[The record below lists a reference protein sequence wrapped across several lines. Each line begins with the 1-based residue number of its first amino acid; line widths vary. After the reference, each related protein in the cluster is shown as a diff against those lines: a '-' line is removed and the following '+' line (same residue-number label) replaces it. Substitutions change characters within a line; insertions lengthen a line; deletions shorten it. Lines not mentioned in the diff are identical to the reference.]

1 MTDGSTT
8 PVCHFSQP
16 SAKMQEQVVETQR
29 RDPGPSVAKG
39 LGAAT
44 VSREEVISALR
55 QRRRL
60 RLRELQITCDSTRAI
75 AYRDL
80 LDLYLS
86 GCGVARWDWVDAR
99 GRREPRQ
106 TAGAALRALVR
117 DLVHWPALYRK
128 HARAVTELATARCS
142 RGRLSAPW
150 RALFLRTDH
159 WFNLRSGGSVGHLQG
174 VISALRDLAVDAQVL
189 STDYLA
195 GVPIDGRFH
204 LCEPDY
210 RVGRN
215 LPSMPELAFND
226 QLMEFA
232 DSRWADWAPGFIYQR
247 YSLANYAGVALK
259 ARYGVP
265 YVCEYNGSFPW
276 MLREWS
282 HRKPAHERL
291 ITIIELLN
299 LHAADVVVVVSRP
312 MFDELRERGIEPAK
326 LLVNPNGVDP
336 ERYSPGVDGSAV
348 RRRLGLTGKT
358 VIGFIGTFGPWHGA
372 QVLTDA
378 FVQLMRRNGADHSR
392 VRLLMIGDGPGLQTC
407 RDALAAAGLLDSC
420 VFTGQVPQEAGPAHL
435 AACDILASP
444 HVPNADGTRFFG
456 SPTKLFEYMAMG
468 RPIVASALE
477 QVAEVLKHD
486 STGWLVPPAD
496 AGALA
501 EALHLLVEDPE
512 RCRRLGEGAR
522 AEAVARYT
530 WREHTRRILT
540 KLQER
545 CG

>member
-1 MTDGSTT
+1 
-8 PVCHFSQP
+8 
-16 SAKMQEQVVETQR
+16 
-29 RDPGPSVAKG
+29 
-39 LGAAT
+39 
-44 VSREEVISALR
+44 VSREEVIAALR
-55 QRRRL
+55 RRRRL
-60 RLRELQITCDSTRAI
+60 RFRELEIRCDSTRAI

-86 GCGVARWDWVDAR
+86 GCRVARWEWVDAQ

-106 TAGAALRALVR
+106 KAGTAFRALLS
-117 DLVHWPALYRK
+117 DLVHWPDLYRR
-128 HARAVTELATARCS
+128 HERSVTALATARCL
-142 RGRLSAPW
+142 RGRLNGLG

-159 WFNLRSGGSVGHLQG
+159 WFNLKSGGSVGHLQG
-174 VISALRDLAVDAQVL
+174 VIGALRDLGVDTRVL

-195 GVPIDGRFH
+195 GVPADSRFH

-210 RVGRN
+210 QLGRN
-215 LPSMPELAFND
+215 LPSMPELAYND
-226 QLMEFA
+226 QLLGFA
-232 DSRWADWAPGFIYQR
+232 DSRWADWAAGFIYQR

-259 ARYGVP
+259 ARYGIP

-282 HRKPAHERL
+282 HRTPAHERL
-291 ITIIELLN
+291 INIIELLN

-312 MFDELRERGIEPAK
+312 MFDELRDRGIEPAK

-336 ERYSPGVDGSAV
+336 DRYSPAVDGSAV
-348 RRRLGLTGKT
+348 RRRFGLTEKT

-378 FVQLMRRNGADHSR
+378 FIQLMRRSGADNR
-392 VRLLMIGDGPGLQTC
+392 ARLFMIGDGPSLQTC
-407 RDALAAAGLLDSC
+407 REALRASGLLEFC
-420 VFTGQVPQEAGPAHL
+420 VFTGQVPQDAGPAHL

-444 HVPNADGTRFFG
+444 HVPNPDGSRFFG

-486 STGWLVPPAD
+486 VTGWLVPPAD
-496 AGALA
+496 AAALA
-501 EALHLLVEDPE
+501 EALGMLIDDPE
-512 RCRRLGEGAR
+512 RCNRLGKGAR
-522 AEAVARYT
+522 AEAVAHYT
-530 WREHTRRILT
+530 WREHTRRILD

-545 CG
+545 CA